1 MISGPYAICLATVP
15 NENSDAISYQTLS
28 WGYDTA
34 TAAFSDLASVA
45 QTAGIT
51 VEKCV
56 VVRHIEREEAEEFS
70 R

>member
-1 MISGPYAICLATVP
+1 MITGPYAICHATIP

-34 TAAFSDLASVA
+34 TAAFSDLASIA
-45 QTAGIT
+45 QTAGIS
-51 VEKCV
+51 VENCV
-56 VVRHIEREEAEEFS
+56 VVRHINLEEAEEFS